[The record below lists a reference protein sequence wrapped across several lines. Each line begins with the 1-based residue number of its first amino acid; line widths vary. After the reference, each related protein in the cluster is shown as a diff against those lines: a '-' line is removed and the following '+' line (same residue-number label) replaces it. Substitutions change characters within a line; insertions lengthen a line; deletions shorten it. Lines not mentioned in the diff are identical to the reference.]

1 MAETA
6 INASPGARRLARQL
20 GVQLD
25 ALTGTGPGGRVVKQ
39 DVEAAASQSAPAGQ
53 MTAAAVASERGEI
66 TIERL
71 STVQSTIAARM
82 TQSRA
87 TVPDFT
93 LTIEVD
99 MDAALDL
106 RTRLAALEPDCVPSI
121 NDLLV
126 RGCALALRSHPRV
139 NASYVDGAV
148 ELYGRVNI
156 AIAVA
161 AQDALLVPVVFDAD
175 TKSLVQLASETA
187 KLAQR
192 ARSGAL
198 TPPEVSGAT
207 FTISSLGRFAIARFD
222 AIVHAPQAAILAVGS
237 IQEQAAVRDGSG
249 VPCRRLSLTLTCDH
263 RVLYGAD
270 AAAFLETVRATL
282 EQPLRLLV

>member
-1 MAETA
+1 VAETA
-6 INASPGARRLARQL
+6 INVSPGARRLARQL

-39 DVEAAASQSAPAGQ
+39 DVEAAASQSAPARQ
-53 MTAAAVASERGEI
+53 TTAAPVASERGEI

-106 RTRLAALEPDCVPSI
+106 RSRLAELEPDRTPSI

-175 TKSLVQLASETA
+175 TKPLVQLASETA
-187 KLAQR
+187 TLAQR

-207 FTISSLGRFAIARFD
+207 FTISNLGMFAITRFD
-222 AIVHAPQAAILAVGS
+222 AIVNAPQAAILAVGS
-237 IQEQAAVRDGSG
+237 IQEQATVRDGSV

-263 RVLYGAD
+263 RVLSGAD
-270 AAAFLETVRATL
+270 AAAFLNTVRATL

>member
-25 ALTGTGPGGRVVKQ
+25 TLTGTGPGGRVVKQ
-39 DVEAAASQSAPAGQ
+39 DVEAVASQSAPAGQ

-237 IQEQAAVRDGSG
+237 IQEQAAVRDGSV